1 MELELR
7 EVLRGFKNLRI
18 AVIGDTMLD
27 ILVQGSI
34 ERLNPEQKRAQLVRI
49 STNGLRN
56 RKKTVG
62 GGANV
67 AANIV
72 PFANCDFYGVVG
84 TDYIGKEM
92 ESIFIKQGINPFLF
106 FDKNTY
112 TIVKERIFDDAGE
125 YVIRLDYEERA
136 PLDLSDEFQEK
147 IIESLKEKIKG
158 YDAIILSDYKKGIF
172 VCNSNGNNLATKI
185 ISLAKSFNLPV
196 ICDVKPSNL
205 NFFKGSTVICPNKNE
220 AGEMLFSDA
229 PQLPEELI
237 EAGKKLK
244 ERFLL
249 NHVIITR
256 DAEGVFVYSGGKS
269 KNLSAFAKEVSD
281 PTGAGDSLTAG
292 VALGLANGLSIEDS
306 TEFGNMMAGLV
317 VEKPG
322 TVITNPRE
330 VLKRYSR
337 VC

>member
-1 MELELR
+1 
-7 EVLRGFKNLRI
+7 
-18 AVIGDTMLD
+18 
-27 ILVQGSI
+27 
-34 ERLNPEQKRAQLVRI
+34 
-49 STNGLRN
+49 
-56 RKKTVG
+56 
-62 GGANV
+62 
-67 AANIV
+67 
-72 PFANCDFYGVVG
+72 
-84 TDYIGKEM
+84 
-92 ESIFIKQGINPFLF
+92 
-106 FDKNTY
+106 
-112 TIVKERIFDDAGE
+112 
-125 YVIRLDYEERA
+125 
-136 PLDLSDEFQEK
+136 
-147 IIESLKEKIKG
+147 
-158 YDAIILSDYKKGIF
+158 
-172 VCNSNGNNLATKI
+172 
-185 ISLAKSFNLPV
+185 
-196 ICDVKPSNL
+196 
-205 NFFKGSTVICPNKNE
+205 
-220 AGEMLFSDA
+220 MLFSDA